1 MSIAELIMTG
11 TERASKSTDWVADSL
26 AKIGDNV
33 TRVLREREQNRQ
45 AQEMLPFL
53 QQSMQESMQLAQ
65 KGDTAAAY
73 SNMMGVFASNPNLMN
88 NPRALP
94 FFELGLNGIKESAT
108 RYKQNQDYNQRQAYY
123 NSVLAKKTGGGGGDN
138 FNPETFL
145 DNINNGGDILEV
157 DETVN
162 PEGVNPVVAG
172 SLPGLRIPTEGIQTQ
187 RGMGMTPKSI
197 TAQAAATGLP
207 AVTPTGT
214 PQTRE
219 EIDAAAAAG
228 LPVATP
234 TTPTAPGIGAVR
246 GVTPE
251 NALFPDLQTAPSPK
265 NVLERFIRF
274 EDKFAALPFE
284 KQKAEMDNNSIIF
297 PDQKMLADYKP
308 SKGRG
313 IIQLSPEASVG
324 IPGLV
329 GAVEIPDKYKQYII
343 GNVNI
348 NPSTGSRSYSLRKE
362 VENDPE
368 AKAALAWLQDWQ
380 NASIEVNSN
389 PKLRDLLAKANNDAL
404 AIDIEPIGK
413 GELDGQNMVEL
424 SVRGNPDTKIQVFK
438 ETADQIKV
446 LRSQTGAANVHNAK
460 FIRLKGEEPA
470 AKTPAPTQGGLPA
483 TQFTTTAPQIP
494 EEAMALQKIVEQGQ
508 AAKAKETEKSV
519 DKRIQDIDN
528 EIKTLSSGTKI
539 TSAAPYT
546 MTGAMGPYAMSS
558 GSSVQ
563 ARSKTSEEAQADIQK
578 ITNLKTERELLFA
591 KTEKA
596 YNAAKSEGRVFQNAD
611 EVKSSKKKFPAGTI
625 IYIGREPA
633 KVK

>member
-33 TRVLREREQNRQ
+33 TKVLREREQQKQ
-45 AQEMLPFL
+45 AQEMLPMF
-53 QQSMQESMQLAQ
+53 QQSMQESMKKAGEG
-65 KGDTAAAY
+65 KSGEAY
-73 SNMMGVFASNPNLMN
+73 SILMPFLTDPSVARNPFMMP
-88 NPRALP
+88 AL
-94 FFELGLNGIKESAT
+94 EAGIKMNQIAADDFLRQSQINAYKD
-108 RYKQNQDYNQRQAYY
+108 RYA
-123 NSVLAKKTGGGGGDN
+123 AKTGGGGFD
-138 FNPETFL
+138 PQTIL
-145 DNINNGGDILEV
+145 DTMNQDGGGDILTV

-162 PEGVNPVVAG
+162 PEGINPVVAG
-172 SLPGLRIPTEGIQTQ
+172 ALPATLINPQNVQSQ
-187 RGMGMTPKSI
+187 RGMGMTPRSMA
-197 TAQAAATGLP
+197 AQAEATGLP

-228 LPVATP
+228 LPAATP

-251 NALFPDLQTAPSPK
+251 NALFPDLQITEPPK
-265 NVLERFIRF
+265 NVLEKFIRF

-284 KQKAEMDNNSIIF
+284 KQKAEMDNNSILF

-329 GAVEIPDKYKQYII
+329 GAVEIPDKYKQYIL

-348 NPSTGSRSYSLRKE
+348 NPSTGSRSYSLRPE

-389 PKLRDLLAKANNDAL
+389 PKLRDLLAKAGNDAL

-470 AKTPAPTQGGLPA
+470 AKTQAPTQGGMPA
-483 TQFTTTAPQIP
+483 VQA
-494 EEAMALQKIVEQGQ
+494 G
-508 AAKAKETEKSV
+508 AAKAT
-519 DKRIQDIDN
+519 QQ
-528 EIKTLSSGTKI
+528 
-539 TSAAPYT
+539 AAPEELDAT
-546 MTGAMGPYAMSS
+546 NPFAKKVSEQRASQQITEAET
-558 GSSVQ
+558 
-563 ARSKTSEEAQADIQK
+563 SKTQAKDTIASLETKLKVLEKLATRKGFQPDDAANYKDYQDTKKKLDTLKQISVAQ
-578 ITNLKTERELLFA
+578 
-591 KTEKA
+591 
-596 YNAAKSEGRVFQNAD
+596 SEGRVFASEQEARN
-611 EVKSSKKKFPAGTI
+611 SNKKFNKGTT
-625 IYIGREPA
+625 IYIAGKPA
-633 KVK
+633 VVQ

>member
-1 MSIAELIMTG
+1 MSIAELIMQG
-11 TERASKSTDWVADSL
+11 TNRASESTAWVGDSL
-26 AKIGDNV
+26 AKLGQNV
-33 TRVLREREQNRQ
+33 GAVLAQREQQKQ
-45 AQEMLPFL
+45 AQEMLPMF
-53 QQSMQESMQLAQ
+53 QQSMQESMKKAGEG
-65 KGDTAAAY
+65 KSGEAY
-73 SNMMGVFASNPNLMN
+73 SILMPFLTDPSVARNPFMMP
-88 NPRALP
+88 AL
-94 FFELGLNGIKESAT
+94 EAGIKMNQIAADDFLRKSQIDAYKD
-108 RYKQNQDYNQRQAYY
+108 RYA
-123 NSVLAKKTGGGGGDN
+123 AKTGGVGFDPQALVDTMNQDG
-138 FNPETFL
+138 
-145 DNINNGGDILEV
+145 GGDILTV

-162 PEGVNPVVAG
+162 PEGINPVVAG
-172 SLPGLRIPTEGIQTQ
+172 ALPATLINPLNVQTQ
-187 RGMGMTPKSI
+187 QGMGMTPRSI
-197 TAQAAATGLP
+197 AAQASATGLP

-219 EIDAAAAAG
+219 EVDAAAAAG
-228 LPVATP
+228 LPAITP

-251 NALFPDLQTAPSPK
+251 NALFPDLQITEPPK
-265 NVLERFIRF
+265 NVLEKFIRF

-284 KQKAEMDNNSIIF
+284 KQKAEMDNNSILF

-329 GAVEIPDKYKQYII
+329 GAVEIPDKYKQYIV

-389 PKLRDLLAKANNDAL
+389 PKLRDLLDKAGNDAL

-470 AKTPAPTQGGLPA
+470 AKTQAPTQGGTKKLSL
-483 TQFTTTAPQIP
+483 
-494 EEAMALQKIVEQGQ
+494 EEIAGGGSASA
-508 AAKAKETEKSV
+508 AAKPQPEKLSAGNPFAQAVSEKQTQASATTKQSIETQKT
-519 DKRIQDIDN
+519 KIQDSISELEN
-528 EIKTLSSGTKI
+528 KLKILTAVGQRNPEILPDYLRRKMSAYMNATPSRNAKDYEDTKKELKKLR
-539 TSAAPYT
+539 TELDSL
-546 MTGAMGPYAMSS
+546 
-558 GSSVQ
+558 
-563 ARSKTSEEAQADIQK
+563 REK
-578 ITNLKTERELLFA
+578 ILE
-591 KTEKA
+591 
-596 YNAAKSEGRVFQNAD
+596 
-611 EVKSSKKKFPAGTI
+611 SSK
-625 IYIGREPA
+625 
-633 KVK
+633 